1 MPCVL
6 GHVRLARV
14 TSKPHAVWIESVVI
28 HRDLRGKGFGKYLML
43 IVEQFAREVKNFSE
57 AYLCTIDKQIFYSR
71 CGYSF
76 SDPVCAYSG
85 NVKLPTGL
93 TFSKTETVFDINV
106 QKQSSDKEAPSENKS
121 MEMFDNQEK
130 LKSCETSNS
139 PTEKND
145 KLKCTSSSYSSC
157 DNQLMPSTVP
167 ENLIIND
174 EEVTDISVMCA
185 KLFCRPICPS
195 NPPEILEKPLRVLD
209 KKEGKKVTKDDICR
223 AIIPKDYMKKK
234 L

>member
-1 MPCVL
+1 
-6 GHVRLARV
+6 
-14 TSKPHAVWIESVVI
+14 
-28 HRDLRGKGFGKYLML
+28 
-43 IVEQFAREVKNFSE
+43 
-57 AYLCTIDKQIFYSR
+57 
-71 CGYSF
+71 
-76 SDPVCAYSG
+76 
-85 NVKLPTGL
+85 
-93 TFSKTETVFDINV
+93 
-106 QKQSSDKEAPSENKS
+106 
-121 MEMFDNQEK
+121 
-130 LKSCETSNS
+130 
-139 PTEKND
+139 
-145 KLKCTSSSYSSC
+145 
-157 DNQLMPSTVP
+157 MPSTVP